1 MPRVETY
8 REFDTLVPDSAHAD
22 ESRRVFCCKEFAK
35 LRDLVL
41 RADDSDDF
49 FRYSKRRGIGE
60 CITLRNYVGVVCFA
74 NGRQIEILPKI
85 AGDDDAA
92 ARRLVLNML
101 SSLPHT
107 PFREGGTATLSTCR
121 MPLMDA
127 FISMFV
133 QEVQNLVRSG
143 IRADY
148 VPRRGNLNSLRGRL
162 LPTCQLRHNFLHP
175 ERLFCAYDEYDL
187 NCPENRLVKTT
198 LLMLRRHTASARLL
212 RSINELL
219 LHFDGVES
227 STSVEADF
235 NKARTDRSRR
245 VYTHLLNWARVFLCR
260 RSFSNF
266 AGNKDACALLF
277 PMERLFEDYVA
288 LHVRRIFE
296 KEYGWN
302 VKTQASGHF
311 LFSTDAE
318 RHFPI
323 RLDIL
328 ARKGEQTIVMDTKW
342 KRLENAPSKH
352 YGISVADM
360 YQMIAY
366 AATLHTSEI
375 YLLYPRL
382 EWMPVNKPLKVYHD
396 AASRRNVHIY
406 PVNLQNAEE
415 VRGSVKALAKLAD
428 EQ

>member
-8 REFDTLVPDSAHAD
+8 REFDTLVPASAHAD
-22 ESRRVFCCKEFAK
+22 ALRRVFCCGEFAK
-35 LRDLVL
+35 LRDFVL
-41 RADDSDDF
+41 RADESDDF

-85 AGDDDAA
+85 ASDDDVA

-101 SSLPHT
+101 RCLTHT
-107 PFREGGTATLSTCR
+107 PFREGGTAALSTCR
-121 MPLMDA
+121 MPLMEA

-133 QEVQNLVRSG
+133 QEVQALVRSG

-148 VPRRGNLNSLRGRL
+148 VPRRGNLNCLRGRL
-162 LPTCQLRHNFLHP
+162 LPTCQLRRNLLHP

-198 LLMLRRHTASARLL
+198 LLMLRRYSASAGLL

-219 LHFDGVES
+219 LHFDGVECS
-227 STSVEADF
+227 SSVEADF
-235 NKARTDRSRR
+235 NKVRTDRSRR
-245 VYTHLLNWARVFLCR
+245 VYAQLLHWARVFLSR

-266 AGNKDACALLF
+266 AGNTDACALLF

-288 LHVRRIFE
+288 YHVRRTF
-296 KEYGWN
+296 GNADWS
-302 VKTQASGHF
+302 VKPQAGGHF

-328 ARKGEQTIVMDTKW
+328 ARKAGRTIVMDTKW
-342 KRLENAPSKH
+342 KRLENDPSKH
-352 YGISVADM
+352 YGISTADM
-360 YQMIAY
+360 YQMKAY
-366 AATLHTSEI
+366 ADTLNTSEI

-382 EWMPVNKPLKVYHD
+382 EWMSVNKPLKVYHD
-396 AASRRNVHIY
+396 DASGLNVHVY
-406 PVNLQNAEE
+406 PVDMLQVKESIGALKAETE
-415 VRGSVKALAKLAD
+415 PAVP
-428 EQ
+428 